1 MADATKPQTDRE
13 WLVQIDGKVDSIL
26 SRLEKGDSCMKDYD
40 DRLDALE
47 KFQAKLIGIAIS
59 VSLLASFCG
68 YWILCKLSELG
79 IGGGGR

>member
-26 SRLEKGDSCMKDYD
+26 SRLEKGDDCMKDYG

-47 KFQAKLIGIAIS
+47 KFQAKLIGIAVA
-59 VSLLASFCG
+59 VSLLGSVCG
-68 YWILCKLSELG
+68 YWILCKLNELG
-79 IGGGGR
+79 IGGSGR